1 MVHYFYI
8 VGSGKGETRNVV
20 DIADSVSSRLIMREW
35 NGGDNQLWRWNNDG
49 SLQNKDCRLVI
60 SIDKDGFVFVE
71 NRKQKSHQQWRIEE
85 GMIRSHNNY
94 KTNLSIAASK
104 FIVSSAT
111 PDDTRLA
118 QKWSLIP
125 QALWTAYEYCLL
137 DDNPIIKA
145 LIFKE
150 ILLEY
155 TECVLG
161 CTLEEYKI
169 SLEQCISVGK
179 KFGDKLNEVTKDVG
193 KAKVA
198 GGTAAIVGGAMSVLG
213 LLLALPSAG
222 ASLLLTGSGAAIAS
236 AGGLTSVGGTITE
249 MCYTTKKL
257 NRIRPIVEKAIRL
270 STGLRSLIF
279 DVCNE
284 MEKGLNFSTTPRG
297 ISLWQML
304 KTGCATG
311 KTFYNFGATVKKGV
325 KTIKSFKEIKCVA
338 AFVEAD
344 AQAVKGA
351 TVGLAENTA
360 AGALKVPFTGR
371 VLLQAGSTGAKV
383 FTGTISFFGIVFGIL
398 DVKTGAEQIKYGS
411 STAEELRI
419 SIEHIEKEGF
429 QLMEIY
435 NELSKNN

>member
-8 VGSGKGETRNVV
+8 VESGKSETRNVI
-20 DIADSVSSRLIMREW
+20 DIADSVSSRLLVREW
-35 NGGDNQLWRWNNDG
+35 NGGDKQLWRWNYDG

-60 SIDKDGFVFVE
+60 SIGKDGFVFVA

-85 GMIRSHNNY
+85 GMIKSQNKH
-94 KTNLSIAASK
+94 KINLSIADSK
-104 FIVSSAT
+104 FIISSAT

-125 QALWTAYEYCLL
+125 QATWHAYEYCLL
-137 DDNPIIKA
+137 DDNPLTKA

-161 CTLEEYKI
+161 CTVEEYKI
-169 SLEQCISVGK
+169 WLEQCVSIGK
-179 KFGDKLNEVTKDVG
+179 TCTEKLNEVTKDVG

-198 GGTAAIVGGAMSVLG
+198 GGAAAIVGGAMSVLG

-222 ASLLLTGSGAAIAS
+222 ASLVLTGSGAAVAS
-236 AGGLTSVGGTITE
+236 AGGLTSLGGTITT
-249 MCYTTKKL
+249 MCYNTKELKK
-257 NRIRPIVEKAIRL
+257 IRPIVEKALRF
-270 STGLRSLIF
+270 STGLRSMIAN
-279 DVCNE
+279 VCNE
-284 MEKGLNFSTTPRG
+284 LEKGLTFSTTPKG
-297 ISLWQML
+297 ISLRQML
-304 KTGCATG
+304 NTSYTAG
-311 KTFYNFGATVKKGV
+311 KTCYRFGATVKKGV
-325 KTIKSFKEIKCVA
+325 DTIKAFKEIKCVA

-351 TVGLAENTA
+351 AVGLAENTA
-360 AGALKVPFTGR
+360 AGALKVPITGR

-383 FTGTISFFGIVFGIL
+383 FTGAIGFFGIVFGIW
-398 DVKTGAEQIKYGS
+398 DVKTGTEQIRKGS
-411 STAEELRI
+411 STAEELRK

-429 QLMEIY
+429 QLIEIY
-435 NELSKNN
+435 DKLSKNN